1 MQKRIS
7 HFPDV
12 HMIKNSLT
20 HDLLLITKFYGKTI
34 SVDNLK
40 AINPKKF
47 NRSSHVKR
55 SLLKLHL
62 DNLIHLNVDN
72 TWKITSKGIAFIY
85 DFAAVN
91 PSAQKVE

>member
-1 MQKRIS
+1 MQKVIS
-7 HFPDV
+7 RFPDV
-12 HMIKNSLT
+12 YMIKDSLT
-20 HDLLLITKFYGKTI
+20 HDLLLITKFYGVTI
-34 SVDNLK
+34 SINDLK

-47 NRSSHVKR
+47 NHFSHVKR

-62 DNLIHLNVDN
+62 NNLIDLNADN

-91 PSAQKVE
+91 PSIKKDE

>member
-1 MQKRIS
+1 MIS
-7 HFPDV
+7 
-12 HMIKNSLT
+12 
-20 HDLLLITKFYGKTI
+20 KFYGKTI
-34 SVDNLK
+34 SVDDIR

-47 NRSSHVKR
+47 IRSSSVKR

-91 PSAQKVE
+91 PSTQQVE